1 MASRTPPDRDALPLE
16 RRPRF
21 LFTVLV
27 YGVLVVGL
35 SVLLLSDMVFGDL
48 LEELR
53 VFVAWTTSS
62 TMALF
67 GMEVQS
73 HGEII
78 TGPSASLMIVNE
90 CTGVD
95 ATILLVSAV
104 LVFPAGWR
112 QKLLGAALACGV
124 MMLLNFVRVLTLI
137 YIGNYHGGWLEVGHL
152 YVWPVFVI
160 LTGVGTLLY
169 WAERFAIPRAS

>member
-1 MASRTPPDRDALPLE
+1 MASRAKPDPDALPLQQ
-16 RRPRF
+16 RSRF
-21 LFTVLV
+21 LITVLA
-27 YGVLVVGL
+27 YGALVVGL
-35 SVLLLSDMVFGDL
+35 SVLLLSDMVFDDL
-48 LEELR
+48 LEEVR
-53 VFVAWTTSS
+53 VLVAWTTSN

-67 GMEVQS
+67 GMDVRS

-78 TGPSASLMIVNE
+78 TGPGASLMIVNE

-112 QKLLGAALACGV
+112 QKLLGAGLACGV

-137 YIGNYHGGWLEVGHL
+137 YIGNYHGSWLEIGHL

-169 WAERFAIPRAS
+169 WAERFAIPRPS

>member
-1 MASRTPPDRDALPLE
+1 MPAHTAPDPDALPLE

-21 LFTVLV
+21 LVTVLV
-27 YGVLVVGL
+27 YGALVVGL
-35 SVLLLSDMVFGDL
+35 SVLLLSDMVFDDL
-48 LEELR
+48 LAQVR
-53 VFVAWTTSS
+53 VFVAWTTAS

-67 GMEVQS
+67 GMAVRS

-78 TGPSASLMIVNE
+78 TGPGASLMIVNE

-104 LVFPAGWR
+104 LVFPASWR

-124 MMLLNFVRVLTLI
+124 MMLLNFVRVLSLI
-137 YIGNYHGGWLEVGHL
+137 YIGNYHASWLEIGHL